1 LTDSAAAARDFR
13 SLYGGPA
20 AVGAEA
26 PGRVNL
32 IGEHTDYNGGYVLP
46 TTIPQRTFVE
56 AAPGAGSKVRAWSAS
71 FPEEMPSEYVLG
83 QEKRG
88 GGWLD
93 YAQAITW
100 AVGERGIDLPGLDA
114 RIASDVP
121 LGGGLS
127 SSASFEVALLRA
139 LRKLFDLPF
148 PDLEIAKLAHRA
160 ETGFVGAP
168 VGVMDQMVWS
178 LGSASSALFLDT
190 RSLATE
196 SIPLPASIELGVLDS
211 GIRHS
216 HAGGEYRVRRAE
228 CEEAARLLG
237 VASLRDLEGS
247 PPSSWESLPEPLNR
261 RVRHVVTENR
271 RVLETVEALKREEAP
286 RIGRLLAESHASL
299 RDDFE
304 VSIPELDTLVEL
316 AGAERAIFGARMT
329 GGGFGGSIVMIGEA
343 GQTLAAA
350 RTIARGYTER
360 TGRAAAVLLPDADQS
375 GALHRPRKLR

>member
-1 LTDSAAAARDFR
+1 MTDFR

-20 AVGAEA
+20 AAAAEA

-56 AAPGAGSKVRAWSAS
+56 AAPGSGSKVRAWSAS
-71 FPEEMPSEYVLG
+71 FPDEAAAEYLLG
-83 QEKRG
+83 EEKRR
-88 GGWLD
+88 GGWLE

-100 AVGERGIDLPGLDA
+100 AVREAGIDLPGFDA
-114 RIASDVP
+114 RITSDVP

-127 SSASFEVALLRA
+127 SSASLEVAMLRVLRA
-139 LRKLFDLPF
+139 LFDLPF
-148 PDLEIAKLAHRA
+148 SDLEIAKLAHRA

-168 VGVMDQMVWS
+168 VGVMDQMACS
-178 LGSASSALFLDT
+178 LGSESSALFLDT

-196 SIPLPASIELGVLDS
+196 SIPLPASLELGVLDS

-228 CEEAARLLG
+228 CEEAARRLG
-237 VASLRDLEGS
+237 VASLRELEGS
-247 PPSSWESLPEPLNR
+247 PASAWESLPEPLDR

-271 RVLETVEALKREEAP
+271 RVLETVKALRGDDAP

-304 VSIPELDTLVEL
+304 VSIPELDMLVDL
-316 AGAERAIFGARMT
+316 AGAESAIFGARMT
-329 GGGFGGSIVMIGEA
+329 GGGFGGSIVMIGRA
-343 GQTLAAA
+343 GETLDAA
-350 RTIARGYTER
+350 RRIARGYAER
-360 TGRAAAVLLPDADQS
+360 SGRAAAVLLPVPDHG
-375 GALHRPRKLR
+375 GARHRPRKLR